1 MTKDEVNLK
10 TKMWEMINA
19 DYIKAKA
26 EKEEREKQEAEEAAK
41 EGNEHSSFAQRGK
54 KKNYKPLCSAFVMV
68 FYLAYL
74 ALAGLMNFL
83 ACGSARNV
91 PISVTETIYLLSIAQ
106 TTALIIIC
114 TIH

>member
-41 EGNEHSSFAQRGK
+41 EGNGHSSFV
-54 KKNYKPLCSAFVMV
+54 CFS
-68 FYLAYL
+68 
-74 ALAGLMNFL
+74 
-83 ACGSARNV
+83 
-91 PISVTETIYLLSIAQ
+91 
-106 TTALIIIC
+106 
-114 TIH
+114 

>member
-74 ALAGLMNFL
+74 ALAGLMNLLAQLSDRIIHFSKCNLMPLAFL
-83 ACGSARNV
+83 
-91 PISVTETIYLLSIAQ
+91 TKLSIM
-106 TTALIIIC
+106 
-114 TIH
+114 H